1 MCLLLYVCYGN
12 ENEKKREKRNIIWLE
27 WKLCKS

>member
-12 ENEKKREKRNIIWLE
+12 ENEKKKRKKKYNMVGMEIM
-27 WKLCKS
+27 